1 MGRYPAIAL
10 IEFSSIAVG
19 IKASDAM
26 VKKAPI
32 TMLKSGTVHNGKF
45 LVFIGG
51 SVASVSEAFE
61 EGLWVG
67 SDQTIDRVM
76 LPDVHEQVH
85 DAVLG
90 KRQKFSSDAVGI
102 IETTTVASMIRS
114 TDAAVKGADV
124 NIMEIRL
131 ADDLGGK
138 AFSIFSGSLEDVEMA
153 IDLSRDAVS
162 HPDFWLNH
170 TLIPRLHE
178 QMAKQI
184 DHSTQFAQA
193 KLDAL
198 EGGEI

>member
-1 MGRYPAIAL
+1 MSRYPAIAL

-19 IKASDAM
+19 IKAGDAM

-32 TMLKSGTVHNGKF
+32 TVLKSGTVHNGKF

-51 SVASVSEAFE
+51 SVASVSESFE
-61 EGLWVG
+61 EGLWIG
-67 SDQTIDRVM
+67 ADQTLDRVI

-85 DAVLG
+85 DAALG
-90 KRQKFSSDAVGI
+90 KRQKFASDAVGI
-102 IETTTVASMIRS
+102 IETTTVASMLS
-114 TDAAVKGADV
+114 SADSAVKGANVD
-124 NIMEIRL
+124 ILEIRL

-153 IDLSRDAVS
+153 IDLSREAIS

-178 QMAKQI
+178 QMAQQI
-184 DHSTQFAQA
+184 DHSTYFAHA
-193 KLDAL
+193 NLDTV
-198 EGGEI
+198 EGGEV